1 MYHRPQP
8 RERRGGCEAGPAPRV
23 PGGPGPRR
31 RARSAAAGAAPCLRR
46 EGKKSEKGVNR
57 VCSCWE
63 MYLVES
69 KEITSPDRRGFIPL
83 RMVLICFRLDPFMSR
98 GGEGYLPYSADP
110 RANPHAEPFLRT
122 HLRPHRS
129 LSGFPFSRNRRRE
142 RLNPSRAAHGPP
154 SPPRSQTALRD
165 PPPPP
170 QLRSHGR
177 RNRSGGGAAPARPPP
192 RRRDR
197 PRIPALPERPGLRRD
212 APRRKSPFLCRKEKL
227 TPPYT
232 PRVYSTAS
240 DLVEG
245 GAGGRE
251 QEEGWLRRGGSRAAN
266 KSY

>member
-98 GGEGYLPYSADP
+98 GGEGYLLYSADP

-165 PPPPP
+165 PPPR
-170 QLRSHGR
+170 RSPARTAAATGPAAGR
-177 RNRSGGGAAPARPPP
+177 PRRGPRPDGATGRASQRCRSGRGCGATLPAENRP
-192 RRRDR
+192 
-197 PRIPALPERPGLRRD
+197 
-212 APRRKSPFLCRKEKL
+212 FCVEK
-227 TPPYT
+227 
-232 PRVYSTAS
+232 R
-240 DLVEG
+240 
-245 GAGGRE
+245 
-251 QEEGWLRRGGSRAAN
+251 N
-266 KSY
+266 